1 MPTHPSRQD
10 GPPTTRTR
18 LPEGTGTTGGTTRRP
33 GRPGRNL
40 VTVLGV
46 VVLLI
51 AAIAFADRGGGHSGA
66 RAGHSGT
73 PGAASHDASPEPTA
87 PTGTQPVAGHTDGV
101 ATGYAHSGQGAQ
113 SAAANYAVALG
124 SSAMFA
130 TGPRHAIVSTVYAP
144 GAVGGQEKELD
155 SAFTDPGFLKR
166 VGLHSDGSVPGGLT
180 FVSRSDPAGT
190 RLDAYTGTD
199 ATVEVW
205 YSSLFGLA
213 GEGSTDPVAESW
225 YTDTYRLTWAA
236 GDWKVVSVHQKEG
249 PTPVGYDQR
258 ASSAKAMSN
267 AVTSFGGFTYA
278 R

>member
-18 LPEGTGTTGGTTRRP
+18 LPEGTGNPGGTARRP

-51 AAIAFADRGGGHSGA
+51 AAIAFANRGGSHSGTGS
-66 RAGHSGT
+66 GHSGT
-73 PGAASHDASPEPTA
+73 PGAASHSASTEPTA
-87 PTGTQPVAGHTDGV
+87 PTGTRPVAGHTDGV

-144 GAVGGQEKELD
+144 GAVGGQERELD
-155 SAFTDPGFLKR
+155 SAYSAAALKG
-166 VGLHSDGSVPGGLT
+166 VGLRADGTAPSGLT
-180 FVSRSDPAGT
+180 FVSRTVPIGT
-190 RLDAYTGTD
+190 ETAAYSGTA
-199 ATVEVW
+199 ATVRVW
-205 YSSLFGLA
+205 CTGLVGLA
-213 GEGSTDPVAESW
+213 GEGSTRPVTNNW
-225 YTDTYRLTWAA
+225 FTLTEKLVWVN
-236 GDWKVVSVHQKEG
+236 GDWKIQSSTQKEG
-249 PTPVGYDQR
+249 PAPVGGDDR
-258 ASSAKAMSN
+258 AASAGEIAS
-267 AVTSFGGFTYA
+267 AVNGFGGFTYA

>member
-18 LPEGTGTTGGTTRRP
+18 LPEGTGTTGGTARRP

-51 AAIAFADRGGGHSGA
+51 AAIAFANRGGGHSA
-66 RAGHSGT
+66 DRTGHSGT

-144 GAVGGQEKELD
+144 GVVGGEQKELD
-155 SAFTDPGFLKR
+155 SAYSAAALKS
-166 VGLHSDGSVPGGLT
+166 VGLRADGTAPSGLT
-180 FVSRSDPAGT
+180 FVSRTVPIGT
-190 RLDAYTGTD
+190 ETATYSGAA
-199 ATVEVW
+199 ATVRVW
-205 YSSLFGLA
+205 CTGLVGLA
-213 GEGSTDPVAESW
+213 GEGSTRPVANNW
-225 YTDTYRLTWAA
+225 FTLTEKLVWAN
-236 GDWKVVSVHQKEG
+236 GDWKIQSSTQKEG
-249 PTPVGYDQR
+249 PAPVGGDDR
-258 ASSAKAMSN
+258 AASAGEIAS
-267 AVTSFGGFTYA
+267 AVNGFGGFTYA